1 MQILKKKIIIEGK
14 ITALTGLHIGGTN
27 SSVSIGGVD
36 NTIIRNPLTEEPYI
50 PGSSLKGKMRSLM
63 ELSYG
68 TLGDKP
74 MGVVEY
80 GPSEDPDAIAAQLF
94 GVLPKRNKEKDSQ
107 GKSRQRPS
115 RIIVRD
121 AQLDIASVANNS
133 TELPYTEIKT
143 EVVIDR
149 ITSKAMPRQMERV
162 PAGAQF
168 NFSMVLN
175 IFDADNN
182 EEELIK
188 HVFLGLQLVQ
198 DDYLGG
204 HGSRGSGQIAF
215 DITRVIERTNNYY
228 KTGLAE
234 HEDSDSDKYTHL
246 YPK

>member
-1 MQILKKKIIIEGK
+1 MQILKKKIIIKGK

-27 SSVSIGGVD
+27 SSVSIGGID

-50 PGSSLKGKMRSLM
+50 PGSSLKGKMRSLI

-80 GPSEDPDAIAAQLF
+80 GASQDPDVIAAKLF
-94 GVLPKRNKEKDSQ
+94 GVIPKKSKEKDAN

-121 AQLDIASVANNS
+121 AKLDLESVVNNS
-133 TELPYTEIKT
+133 SELPFTEIKT

-149 ITSKAMPRQMERV
+149 ISSKAMPRQLERV

-168 NFSMVLN
+168 DFSMVLN
-175 IFDADNN
+175 IFDADEN
-182 EEELIK
+182 EEALVK

-198 DDYLGG
+198 DDYIGG

-215 DITRVIERTNNYY
+215 SITEVIERTNDYY
-228 KTGLAE
+228 KTGLDEYETRNNTTYA
-234 HEDSDSDKYTHL
+234 HL